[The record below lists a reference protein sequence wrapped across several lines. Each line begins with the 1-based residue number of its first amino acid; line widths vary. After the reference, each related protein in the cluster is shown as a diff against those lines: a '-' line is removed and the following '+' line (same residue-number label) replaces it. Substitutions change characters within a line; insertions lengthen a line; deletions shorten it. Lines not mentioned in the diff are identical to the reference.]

1 MRLADILD
9 EWGAKVVTVSPG
21 ISLAEAAQA
30 ILKVE
35 ATAVLIIESDRLLG
49 LLTKSDILRFLTT
62 ATSTI
67 LAWDGPVTAALSEG
81 MQVVTPEELVGR
93 VITKM
98 TAAGVDHLPV
108 IGRQGICVVALPS
121 LLRAENAYL
130 HGEVQHL
137 QTYIDALH
145 DASND

>member
-1 MRLADILD
+1 MRLADVLD
-9 EWGAKVVTVSPG
+9 EWGAMVVTVSPG
-21 ISLAEAAQA
+21 ISLADAVQA
-30 ILKVE
+30 MLKVE
-35 ATAVLIIESDRLLG
+35 ATAVLIIESDRLIG

-67 LAWDGPVTAALSEG
+67 QAWNGPVKAALSEG
-81 MQVVTPEELVGR
+81 LQVVTPEELVGR
-93 VITKM
+93 AITRM

-108 IGRQGICVVALPS
+108 VGTQGTFVVALTS